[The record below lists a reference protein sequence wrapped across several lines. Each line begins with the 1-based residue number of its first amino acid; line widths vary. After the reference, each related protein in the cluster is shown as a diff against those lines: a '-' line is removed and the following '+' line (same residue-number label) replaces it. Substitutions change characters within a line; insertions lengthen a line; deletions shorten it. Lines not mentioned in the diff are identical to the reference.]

1 MSRQFVKLIP
11 KIPLYKRNMYHI
23 PESYSNLYAEKGV
36 IDPDMQKALFFV
48 TQFGGFKFKKIPS
61 YLKDELEFFS
71 TWFKTKNENGFF
83 QFKANSNF
91 ISELGDVQIE
101 PLTKSRFKREYYP
114 DKILAENGFSRA
126 EVFEIE
132 SLQDKLNDFYSTLRL
147 NIVLPY
153 SGITAEDR
161 IDLSRFNAVPHLQ
174 FRPKAGG
181 RLFQSGPG
189 SSYQRI
195 SSNLRPFLT
204 INGEKITELD
214 ITAATL
220 QFLNVSLEKLLGY
233 SPLSKVGL
241 SEDPYQYFLDKINS
255 PNFKN
260 IHNNGQDDDKEKN
273 KDENQHTSRDD
284 LKNILYTIIY
294 STLNSQEHNVN
305 RRLRIMDKKYYYSD
319 LKKEFPR
326 FFELMSDLKS
336 KPLAD
341 GKLYPAHITINKEES
356 RFARE
361 VLKRGCLEEQF
372 VVLPIHD
379 SFISTKSNGE
389 RLERIVRQVSS
400 DFYGYVLPYKYKI

>member
-1 MSRQFVKLIP
+1 
-11 KIPLYKRNMYHI
+11 MYHI
-23 PESYSNLYAEKGV
+23 PENYSRLYEEKGV

-71 TWFKTKNENGFF
+71 TWFKIKNENGFF

-91 ISELGDVQIE
+91 ISELGDIQIG
-101 PLTKSRFKREYYP
+101 PLIRSRFKREYYP
-114 DKILAENGFSRA
+114 DEILIENGFSRT

-132 SLQDKLNDFYSTLRL
+132 SLQDKLNDFYSTIRL

-204 INGEKITELD
+204 IDGEKIIELD

-233 SPLSKVGL
+233 SPLSKAGL

-255 PNFKN
+255 KTFKN
-260 IHNNGQDDDKEKN
+260 YPDDI
-273 KDENQHTSRDD
+273 KDEECYTSRDD
-284 LKNILYTIIY
+284 LKNVLYTIIY
-294 STLNSQEHNVN
+294 STLNSQEKNVN
-305 RRLRIMDKKYYYSD
+305 RRLRVMGKKYYYSD

-336 KPLAD
+336 RPLID
-341 GKLYPAHITINKEES
+341 GKLYPAHIAINKEES

-361 VLKRGCLEEQF
+361 VLKRGCLEERF
-372 VVLPIHD
+372 VILPIHD
-379 SFISTKSNGE
+379 SFISTKSNSE
-389 RLERIVRQVSS
+389 KLEKIVRQVSS